1 MTLSRELA
9 PSASEQTV
17 VTNSETTVILGKNL
31 DLIDIARRTE
41 GTVSPREGSTPTIQ
55 WKRMGTE
62 TPTLQWRDNGS
73 IVHGKFVSDGT
84 QYLHLWRYG
93 SGLPGLENCGVVVG
107 PDFVAFVHGRSNSSK
122 HEVYG
127 TLITHG
133 MLRPFDGPS
142 YTFSQPF
149 LDAKKLT
156 DKQARQASPT
166 SRG

>member
-107 PDFVAFVHGRSNSSK
+107 PDFVAFVH
-122 HEVYG
+122 
-127 TLITHG
+127 
-133 MLRPFDGPS
+133 
-142 YTFSQPF
+142 
-149 LDAKKLT
+149 
-156 DKQARQASPT
+156 
-166 SRG
+166 